1 MTIARS
7 TTGATRRPV
16 VIGGTALLIGLS
28 ALASACGNG
37 GNQGPSGT
45 TTPTT
50 SPVTTSVSPTEKSI
64 NPTGGNVFTPRCTPR
79 RHPPR
84 RPVTTTTASGL
95 AAVLPAGAKDRPG
108 RRARRRHA
116 RAASLEGH
124 HVQGALVGARQHDR
138 RGAAVLIRA

>member
-7 TTGATRRPV
+7 ITGATRRPV

-50 SPVTTSVSPTEKSI
+50 SPPVTTSVSPTEKTI
-64 NPTGGNVFTPRCTPR
+64 NPTGGNVFTPTV
-79 RHPPR
+79 HAPPA
-84 RPVTTTTASGL
+84 PTEAPGNHHHGL
-95 AAVLPAGAKDRPG
+95 GG
-108 RRARRRHA
+108 
-116 RAASLEGH
+116 
-124 HVQGALVGARQHDR
+124 
-138 RGAAVLIRA
+138 

>member
-7 TTGATRRPV
+7 TTGAARRPV

-64 NPTGGNVFTPRCTPR
+64 NPTGGNVFTPTV
-79 RHPPR
+79 HAPPA
-84 RPVTTTTASGL
+84 PTEAPGNHHHGL
-95 AAVLPAGAKDRPG
+95 GG
-108 RRARRRHA
+108 
-116 RAASLEGH
+116 
-124 HVQGALVGARQHDR
+124 
-138 RGAAVLIRA
+138 

>member
-45 TTPTT
+45 TTPTP

-64 NPTGGNVFTPRCTPR
+64 NPTGGNVFTPTV
-79 RHPPR
+79 HAPPA
-84 RPVTTTTASGL
+84 PTEAPGNHHHGL
-95 AAVLPAGAKDRPG
+95 GG
-108 RRARRRHA
+108 
-116 RAASLEGH
+116 
-124 HVQGALVGARQHDR
+124 
-138 RGAAVLIRA
+138 